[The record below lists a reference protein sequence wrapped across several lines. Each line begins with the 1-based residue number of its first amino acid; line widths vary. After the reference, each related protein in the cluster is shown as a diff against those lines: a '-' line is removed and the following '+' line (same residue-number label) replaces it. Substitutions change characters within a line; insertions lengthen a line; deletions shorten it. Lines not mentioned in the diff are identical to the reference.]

1 MAVLRLGLGFDL
13 RILSAPAYRT
23 RLKSLDVLIFPELVD
38 TGYRALA
45 SGARPHHMG
54 DDVTATLARASG
66 RLTVIG
72 GSLFME
78 DEEGRRTNTSLVFS
92 GGRAIFRYDKIHL
105 FKPTHDDRY
114 FSPGNIVETFPV
126 RTSAFSLRA
135 GIIVCYDLRFPELA
149 RELSRQGMDVLFVPA
164 RWPKVRDDAWK
175 TLLRA
180 RAIENQIF
188 VVGCNARGSEG
199 GQSYVVDPLGALSFS
214 SRASRCAQLCTV
226 GLDVGRLTAAR
237 RLHNN
242 LHDAVL
248 LKRK

>member
-13 RILSAPAYRT
+13 RILNDSAYRA
-23 RLKSLDVLIFPELVD
+23 RLKSLDVLIFPELVG

-45 SGARPHHMG
+45 RGARPHYMG
-54 DDVTATLARASG
+54 DDVTTLLARASD

-78 DEEGRRTNTSLVFS
+78 DENGRRTNTSLVFS
-92 GGRAIFRYDKIHL
+92 GGRLIFRYDKIHL
-105 FKPTHDDRY
+105 FKPAQDDRY
-114 FSPGNIVETFPV
+114 FSPGNIIRTFPV
-126 RTSAFSLRA
+126 STSALRLRA
-135 GIIVCYDLRFPELA
+135 GVIVCYDLRFPELTRGLA
-149 RELSRQGMDVLFVPA
+149 RQGMDILFVPA
-164 RWPKVRDDAWK
+164 RWPKVRDDAWR

-199 GQSYVVDPLGALSFS
+199 GPSYVVDPLGALSFS
-214 SRASRCAQLCTV
+214 SRSSRCAALCTV
-226 GLDVGRLTAAR
+226 RLDPGQLKAAR
-237 RLHNN
+237 RLHDN

-248 LKRK
+248 LKRN